1 MSIIA
6 HIVQGLRDLLSA
18 ASLPH
23 ADLRRRLS
31 SMVALTFCVSIVM
44 TLAMLAAERHHPD
57 SDIHSL
63 WDAFYF
69 TVSQMTTLSSTMENP
84 VTRVG
89 QVVVLFM
96 DIYAITV
103 VSTLAGMFGAFFYH
117 RTDERRSLAAQRQ
130 QEPGREH
137 GSAPAT
143 GVGGKNASAAD
154 RRDGASPDSGRDA
167 SDR

>member
-1 MSIIA
+1 
-6 HIVQGLRDLLSA
+6 
-18 ASLPH
+18 
-23 ADLRRRLS
+23 
-31 SMVALTFCVSIVM
+31 MVALTFCVSIVM